1 MKNIKLFGLM
11 LSMIIAISAVLNLSM
26 IAEASGETSYTYT
39 VKFVIGDKQFKFDD
53 NWRGAFSDGNVAAK
67 ASINEDKT
75 EITVKDLEDKTT
87 FNFDYVTATN
97 ISSDKYVVRGI
108 RKSGEKDPTNPHITV
123 TQDETY
129 VVAYGV
135 GTVVSYTVEYAGTP
149 VSQEPTKYYGI
160 EGQRNFY
167 IPCKYI
173 EGYKADKDSIFV
185 SEPLVG
191 GEKFVFTYTPV
202 SAAGGTGRTIY
213 NESTN
218 TVYATEIGDP
228 EYTYQTIPAGAAE
241 EVGGVNDNRVAAEE
255 GQGAAEAE
263 AADETQIADED
274 VPLSG
279 GADEIENP
287 NEEIEIPDEE
297 VAKVLDEDALMAK
310 YIRYL
315 IIVAIIGLLIALI
328 AVFGSVKMNYDKH
341 HKN

>member
-11 LSMIIAISAVLNLSM
+11 LSIIIAISAVLNLSM
-26 IAEASGETSYTYT
+26 LAEASKAYTYT

-53 NWRGAFSDGNVAAK
+53 NWKNAFSDGDVAAK

-75 EITVKDLEDKTT
+75 EITIKDLEDKKT

-135 GTVVSYTVEYAGTP
+135 GTVISYTVEYAGTTMA
-149 VSQEPTKYYGI
+149 QEPTKYYGI

-191 GEKFVFTYTPV
+191 GEKFVFNYTAV
-202 SAAGGTGRTIY
+202 SAAGGTGNTIY

-218 TVYATEIGDP
+218 TVYSTEIGDP
-228 EYTYQTIPAGAAE
+228 EYTYQTIPGIPAE
-241 EVGGVNDNRVAAEE
+241 EAGGVTDNRVAAEE
-255 GQGAAEAE
+255 GQGAAGGEAE
-263 AADETQIADED
+263 AVEPGPSEETQIADED
-274 VPLSG
+274 VPLAG
-279 GADEIENP
+279 GIE
-287 NEEIEIPDEE
+287 EVEIPDEE
-297 VAKVLDEDALMAK
+297 VAKVLDEDALFAK

-315 IIVAIIGLLIALI
+315 IIIALIGLLIALI
-328 AVFGSVKMNYDKH
+328 AVFGSVKFNYDKH